1 LKNQPNPVKLP
12 AEFEEA
18 FSVSGSDK
26 QKHSDI
32 EQHKS
37 DILRAH
43 DILPPYDKL
52 VQQPAQRKHIE
63 PAGDEKPA
71 NNPPQTEKH
80 DIPTFDLAEKILAQQ
95 RKTASFK
102 RKSPADEDKPAPA
115 EQVKPAIPVISAKL
129 RQPAVET
136 TYKPATAH
144 SDSLIAEIVARDI
157 ERIRAFG
164 C

>member
-18 FSVSGSDK
+18 FNVGGSDK

-32 EQHKS
+32 EQAKR

-52 VQQPAQRKHIE
+52 AQQPAQRKHIE
-63 PAGDEKPA
+63 PADDEKPQ

-102 RKSPADEDKPAPA
+102 RKSPIGEEKLAPA
-115 EQVKPAIPVISAKL
+115 EQVKPAIPVISIKL
-129 RQPAVET
+129 RQPATKT
-136 TYKPATAH
+136 TYKPAADL

-157 ERIRAFG
+157 ERLRAFG
-164 C
+164 R

>member
-18 FSVSGSDK
+18 FSVSDSDK

-32 EQHKS
+32 EQGKS

-43 DILPPYDKL
+43 DILPPYDKPA
-52 VQQPAQRKHIE
+52 QQPTQRKHIE
-63 PAGDEKPA
+63 PAGDEKPRKD
-71 NNPPQTEKH
+71 PPQTEKH

-95 RKTASFK
+95 REAASFK
-102 RKSPADEDKPAPA
+102 RKSPTGEDKPAA
-115 EQVKPAIPVISAKL
+115 VEQVKPAIPIISAKL
-129 RQPAVET
+129 RQPA
-136 TYKPATAH
+136 AAH

-157 ERIRAFG
+157 ERLRAHGCIRIP
-164 C
+164 